1 MANLICDLHI
11 WSMREDLT
19 VRDTDFSAFK
29 YYDKNVQK
37 TVLEK
42 PYAQVNF
49 NTVSIY
55 WEIIEAIKKALHS
68 FAETKINMYIVSSLA
83 LPVIVLGLVPK

>member
-37 TVLEK
+37 TILEK

-49 NTVSIY
+49 HTVSIY
-55 WEIIEAIKKALHS
+55 
-68 FAETKINMYIVSSLA
+68 
-83 LPVIVLGLVPK
+83 